1 MVALK
6 CTGCFNVQILGES
19 VAVVA
24 DARKDRSSRNVLRYD
39 DLKKVT
45 QLSKKKDHFIF
56 SVEST
61 GAMKSN
67 ELVVEACRIIQD
79 KSTNL
84 MNLFLDELRKI
95 LPEKI

>member
-1 MVALK
+1 M
-6 CTGCFNVQILGES
+6 C
-19 VAVVA
+19 
-24 DARKDRSSRNVLRYD
+24 SRNVLRFD

-61 GAMKSN
+61 GAIQSH
-67 ELVVEACRIIQD
+67 ELVTEACRIIQD

-84 MNLFLDELRKI
+84 MNMFVDELRKI
-95 LPEKI
+95 IPEKV